1 MLAKHCFRWLV
12 SQHRLEAAAAVLR
25 TIGRGNG
32 VSAPGKLDITL
43 RAPPPATSEGVAQ
56 LFSRPRLLPV
66 TLILGYCWLELE
78 TNLREP

>member
-1 MLAKHCFRWLV
+1 MLRIIA
-12 SQHRLEAAAAVLR
+12 
-25 TIGRGNG
+25 RGNG

-78 TNLREP
+78 TNLREVWSFTMTLSKVLFSIVS